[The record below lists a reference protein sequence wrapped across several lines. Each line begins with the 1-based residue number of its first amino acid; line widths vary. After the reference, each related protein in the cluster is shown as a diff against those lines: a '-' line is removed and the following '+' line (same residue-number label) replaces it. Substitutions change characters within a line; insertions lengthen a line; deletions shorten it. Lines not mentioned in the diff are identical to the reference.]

1 MEAEGCGAGRSIA
14 AHLLPSAF
22 ALIYIG
28 TPMYVVSLRKRKDV
42 NALEAGLY
50 RKILSLPN
58 NISNNAILNIM
69 TRIRL
74 AGEAI
79 SSLANRTRE
88 ESQRQHRL
96 TTYYET
102 RNDQPMEMSN
112 E

>member
-1 MEAEGCGAGRSIA
+1 
-14 AHLLPSAF
+14 
-22 ALIYIG
+22 
-28 TPMYVVSLRKRKDV
+28 MYVVGLWKRKDI

-58 NISNNAILNIM
+58 NISNNAILHTM
-69 TRIRL
+69 TNIRL

-79 SSLANRTRE
+79 SSLASRTRD
-88 ESQRQHRL
+88 ESQRQNRL